1 MVRISLGAVACA
13 ALLVGCAPKPEPAP
27 VTVEPVYTGKYGGP
41 VASGSSCRPTG
52 RLVDSQYPAS
62 VPDCPLQCGPFETA
76 VAATTQRPA
85 QCVPEQRGGSS
96 ERQPTTPGTPPSS
109 TDPTGGN
116 QTRTGQ

>member
-96 ERQPTTPGTPPSS
+96 ERQPTPSR
-109 TDPTGGN
+109 DPTGGN
-116 QTRTGQ
+116 QTPTGQ

>member
-41 VASGSSCRPTG
+41 VASGGSCRPTG

-62 VPDCPLQCGPFETA
+62 VPDCPLECGPLETA
-76 VAATTQRPA
+76 TAATAQRPA
-85 QCVPEQRGGSS
+85 QCVPEPRGGSM
-96 ERQPTTPGTPPSS
+96 RQPTGTPRS
-109 TDPTGGN
+109 TTPNDPTRG
-116 QTRTGQ
+116 